1 MMEEQQS
8 LLVKEVV
15 LDYPLLKEGKRFIK
29 EKLTKRFK
37 KNKQKKMFRALDGV
51 SLEVEKGDVI
61 GLIGPNGAGKS
72 TLLRMLAGIIP
83 PDEGEIWTKG
93 RVGLLAGLGAGMQGN
108 LSGIENIELS
118 GSIYGLTKEEIAS
131 SMKEIAD
138 YSGVGDFIYQPV
150 RTYSSGMKARLGFS
164 ISAHIGPEI
173 LLIDEC
179 FSVGDGE
186 FNAKSRVKISEM
198 IKGGATVIMV
208 SHSIPLIKELCN
220 KIFYMEKGKIK
231 SSGDDAVDDYLNLQ
245 HK

>member
-108 LSGIENIELS
+108 LSGIENIKLS
-118 GSIYGLTKEEIAS
+118 GSIYGLTKEEITS
-131 SMKEIAD
+131 TMKEIAD

-208 SHSIPLIKELCN
+208 SHSIALIKELCN

-231 SSGDDAVDDYLNLQ
+231 STGDDAVEDYLNLE